1 MTENGWHK
9 PRPCSHA
16 REQLVMGP
24 GVPDWPETW
33 LGSPD
38 MSGEWDK
45 NDLDFVWA

>member
-16 REQLVMGP
+16 REQLVMGS

-33 LGSPD
+33 SGSPD
-38 MSGEWDK
+38 MSGERDK
-45 NDLDFVWA
+45 NDLDFVRA